1 MKKYLLISLGAAL
14 LLMNSCVEKSQKY
27 KNLQARVDSL
37 STVAATQ
44 NQEMETMLAGI
55 NDISS
60 GIESLRDAE
69 QILTLEAAKEGK
81 AASRSQQ
88 ELQRLRLDVQ
98 AMTEAIASYRAQIDD
113 LQAKNKTQSAQFQR
127 MIANLKAELAQREER
142 LTALTAELQ
151 AANKALALKTAQ
163 AQALAHDVDSLDRES
178 QARQQTI
185 AAQDSTLH
193 QAHYLIGSRKALKEA
208 GVISRQGIFC
218 PPIVSLQVENAGF
231 TPLDLRET
239 KSIPLGDKKAKVLS
253 SHPASS
259 YSLEPSGDGTLT
271 LQITDEAAFWHQ
283 TRYLVVMVG

>member
-113 LQAKNKTQSAQFQR
+113 LQAKNKTQAFDRPHRRIAGCQQGACPEDRRSAG
-127 MIANLKAELAQREER
+127 
-142 LTALTAELQ
+142 
-151 AANKALALKTAQ
+151 
-163 AQALAHDVDSLDRES
+163 
-178 QARQQTI
+178 
-185 AAQDSTLH
+185 
-193 QAHYLIGSRKALKEA
+193 IGA
-208 GVISRQGIFC
+208 
-218 PPIVSLQVENAGF
+218 
-231 TPLDLRET
+231 
-239 KSIPLGDKKAKVLS
+239 
-253 SHPASS
+253 
-259 YSLEPSGDGTLT
+259 
-271 LQITDEAAFWHQ
+271 
-283 TRYLVVMVG
+283 